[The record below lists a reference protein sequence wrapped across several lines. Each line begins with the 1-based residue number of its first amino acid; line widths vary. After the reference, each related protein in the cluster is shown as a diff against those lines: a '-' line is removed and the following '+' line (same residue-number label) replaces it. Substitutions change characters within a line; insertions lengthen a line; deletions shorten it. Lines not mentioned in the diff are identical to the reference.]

1 MCRQFRSDW
10 CEVSNHLAAHEAEL
24 SSDVRRNV
32 CWIGMQQA
40 TLKLAPHPASSS
52 RACRIAYE
60 YFNWERVIDHV
71 DAVILAVRV
80 GWTPDAWSV
89 MWGPFI
95 PARGIIH
102 VPRLWWVESGENLRR
117 AENCRQPTSG
127 RCAIQQWSG

>member
-1 MCRQFRSDW
+1 MQ
-10 CEVSNHLAAHEAEL
+10 LAK
-24 SSDVRRNV
+24 
-32 CWIGMQQA
+32 
-40 TLKLAPHPASSS
+40 LKLSPHPASSS

-89 MWGPFI
+89 MWGRFI
-95 PARGIIH
+95 PARDIIH

-117 AENCRQPTSG
+117 AANCRQPTSG
-127 RCAIQQWSG
+127 RCAIQQWIG